1 MSIVN
6 PKPFLNDLT
15 GKDVIVK
22 LKWGMEYEGSGVA
35 APILK
40 VAPVPIISKAE
51 CGAAGVYP
59 NRLTNSMFCAGKLK
73 TGGVDG
79 CQGYH
84 EDGWEGE
91 ERWLRFPL
99 DGWEE

>member
-1 MSIVN
+1 
-6 PKPFLNDLT
+6 
-15 GKDVIVK
+15 
-22 LKWGMEYEGSGVA
+22 MEYEGSGVA

-79 CQGYH
+79 CQGSKGERGKGMGVH
-84 EDGWEGE
+84 ERGKAE
-91 ERWLRFPL
+91 ERKWLPGETVPKFGVSVKMVTDRS
-99 DGWEE
+99 DC